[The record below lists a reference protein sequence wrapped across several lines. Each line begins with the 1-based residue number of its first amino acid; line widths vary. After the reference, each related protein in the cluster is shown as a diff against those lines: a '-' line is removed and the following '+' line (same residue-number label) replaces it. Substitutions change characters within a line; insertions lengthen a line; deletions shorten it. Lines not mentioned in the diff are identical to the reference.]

1 MKVLTVASRKGG
13 SGKTT
18 IAGHLAVQAELDGY
32 GNVGLIDV
40 DPQGSMA
47 EWWNARAAAT
57 PVYVQTALHRVVDD
71 VNKMRDTGLDL
82 LVLDTPPSLSKT
94 VSDIVSV
101 SDLIIVPVR
110 PSPHDLRSVGTTV
123 GLIEHLGKPL
133 IFVVNGAAPRAR
145 ITAEAVEAL
154 SQHGPLAPTIV
165 HQRVDFAASMI
176 DGRTVMELAP
186 KSRSAAEI
194 RELWSYVKERLE
206 VGARP
211 QFLPS
216 LPKPPPKPLS
226 APVVGLRTLHA

>member
-18 IAGHLAVQAELDGY
+18 LAGHLAVQAEMDGQ
-32 GNVGLIDV
+32 GHVGLIDV

-57 PVYVQTALHRVVDD
+57 PVYVQTGLHRVVDD
-71 VNKMRDTGLDL
+71 VERMRDAGLEL
-82 LVLDTPPSLSKT
+82 LVLDTPPALSQT
-94 VSDIVSV
+94 VSDIVAI
-101 SDLIIVPVR
+101 SDLVLVPVR

-133 IFVVNGAAPRAR
+133 IFVINGAAPRAR
-145 ITAEAVEAL
+145 ITREAVEAL
-154 SQHGPLAPTIV
+154 SQHGPLAPTII

-176 DGRTVMELAP
+176 DGRTVMELSP
-186 KSRSAAEI
+186 KSRSSMEI
-194 RELWSYVKERLE
+194 AELWAYVKGRLE

-216 LPKPPPKPLS
+216 LPKPS
-226 APVVGLRTLHA
+226 AAPAVGLHTLHA

>member
-18 IAGHLAVQAELDGY
+18 LAGHLAVQAEMDGQ
-32 GNVGLIDV
+32 GHVGIIDV

-47 EWWNARAAAT
+47 EWWNARSAST
-57 PVYVQTALHRVVDD
+57 PVYVQTALHRVADD
-71 VNKMRDTGLDL
+71 VERMRDAGLKL
-82 LVLDTPPSLSKT
+82 LVLDTPPALSQT
-94 VSDIVSV
+94 VSDIVAI
-101 SDLIIVPVR
+101 SDLVLVPVR

-133 IFVVNGAAPRAR
+133 VFVINGAAPRAR
-145 ITAEAVEAL
+145 ITREAVEAL

-176 DGRTVMELAP
+176 DGRTAMELSP
-186 KSRSAAEI
+186 KSRSSKEI
-194 RELWSYVKERLE
+194 GDLWSYVKGRLE

-211 QFLPS
+211 QFLPGLPRPS
-216 LPKPPPKPLS
+216 LPLTAS
-226 APVVGLRTLHA
+226 QRSLHA

>member
-18 IAGHLAVQAELDGY
+18 LAGHLAVQAEMDGH
-32 GNVGLIDV
+32 GHVGLIDV

-57 PVYVQTALHRVVDD
+57 PVYVQTGLHRVADD
-71 VNKMRDTGLDL
+71 VERMRDAGLDL
-82 LVLDTPPSLSKT
+82 LVLDTPPSLSQT
-94 VSDIVSV
+94 VSDIIAI
-101 SDLIIVPVR
+101 SDLVLVPVR

-133 IFVVNGAAPRAR
+133 IFVINGAAPRAR
-145 ITAEAVEAL
+145 ITREAVEAL

-176 DGRTVMELAP
+176 DGRTVMELSP
-186 KSRSAAEI
+186 KSRSALEI
-194 RELWSYVKERLE
+194 AELWSYLKGRLD
-206 VGARP
+206 VSARP
-211 QFLPS
+211 HFLPS
-216 LPKPPPKPLS
+216 LPKPSSQP
-226 APVVGLRTLHA
+226 AVGLRTLHA